1 MKIISLAASYA
12 GPACAIAAS
21 IKKYFYNNNSV
32 TNIFDNL
39 EISII
44 SINQLLLLNEEDIKY
59 IDFNDNWHVN
69 NNNNISITFKNFDH
83 IYSHHD
89 LKNNFTYDDLNN
101 LKEKYIRR
109 YNRFIYDIKNENK
122 IFFLRYGIE
131 DTYQIELF
139 YDNIYKKNPDLE
151 FYYIML
157 IYCENPVNYKIKYD
171 NFIVINFYDYIDINK
186 KYNNDMYFKVLEFDW
201 HKVFNILGKYM

>member
-1 MKIISLAASYA
+1 M
-12 GPACAIAAS
+12 
-21 IKKYFYNNNSV
+21 
-32 TNIFDNL
+32 
-39 EISII
+39 
-44 SINQLLLLNEEDIKY
+44 
-59 IDFNDNWHVN
+59 
-69 NNNNISITFKNFDH
+69 
-83 IYSHHD
+83 
-89 LKNNFTYDDLNN
+89 NN

-109 YNRFIYDIKNENK
+109 FNRFIYDIKNENK

-186 KYNNDMYFKVLEFDW
+186 KYNDDMYFKVLEFDW
-201 HKVFNILGKYM
+201 YKVFNILGKYM